1 MSSDCHLLGV
11 FASFLSTSALFPT
24 IQHAAAGIP
33 QTALF
38 AFTFMDWFIHLLTAP
53 DSVAHIVLVYSF
65 VIALGMALGRI
76 KVFGVSLGVTF
87 VLFVGLAASYA
98 GVSINPTVMGFMR
111 DFGIILFVFFLGL
124 QVGPSF
130 FSSFKAGGLQLNLLT
145 LLSVFLSIL
154 LTVALWFVFRDT
166 VTLPEMLGV
175 HYGAVTNT
183 PGLGATQEA
192 LDMLGYQG
200 ENIAVGYACAYPLG
214 VVGIITSALILRI
227 VFRVDLKAEDRQW
240 EEDANARND
249 APIFFHVR
257 ITNRGMNGQKIR
269 AVREFIGRPFICSRV
284 LHDGTITSPTA
295 DTAVYEGDVCR
306 IVCSSLS
313 KSAIVAF
320 FGEEDNTIDLA
331 TEHSPL
337 TSRVIRVTKES
348 VNGLKVGDLHLSRF
362 DGVNITRIFRS
373 GMTLFPYQ
381 NLHLQMGDQVY
392 CVGPERSIGRLADRL
407 GNQVQKLDHPNIIS
421 IFLGIALG
429 IFLGFLPISIPGMP
443 VPLKLGL
450 AGGPLI
456 VAILLGYWGP
466 HFKLVTYTTH
476 SANLMLR
483 EFGISIFL
491 ASVGLSAGDTFVAAL
506 VKGNGPLYVALGIII
521 TMVPLLI
528 VGAVARMKFKMNYHS
543 IVGLLAGATTDPPTL
558 AYANTLSEKDS
569 SAIAYSTVY
578 PLAMFLRIITGQ
590 LTLLVLWS
598 FIN

>member
-1 MSSDCHLLGV
+1 MQWLTQLLV
-11 FASFLSTSALFPT
+11 DPE
-24 IQHAAAGIP
+24 
-33 QTALF
+33 
-38 AFTFMDWFIHLLTAP
+38 
-53 DSVAHIVLVYSF
+53 SVGHILLVYAF
-65 VIALGMALGRI
+65 VISLGMALGRI

-87 VLFVGLAASYA
+87 VLFVALAVSYA
-98 GVSINPTVMGFMR
+98 GFTVNETVMNFLR
-111 DFGIILFVFFLGL
+111 DFGLILFVFFIGL

-130 FSSFKAGGLQLNLLT
+130 FSSFRAGGLQLNLLT
-145 LLSVFLSIL
+145 LLAVFLSL
-154 LTVALWFVFRDT
+154 LITVFLWFVFQGT
-166 VTLPEMLGV
+166 VTLPQMLGV

-192 LDMLGYQG
+192 LEMLGYTG

-214 VVGIITSALILRI
+214 VVGIIMSAIILRV
-227 VFRVDLKAEDRQW
+227 VFRIDVKEEDRHW
-240 EEDANARND
+240 DEEANANSN

-257 ITNRGMNGQKIR
+257 ITNQGIHGHSIR
-269 AVREFIGRPFICSRV
+269 NIREFIGRPFICSRV
-284 LHDGTITSPTA
+284 MHEGSIMSPNP
-295 DTAVYEGDVCR
+295 DTQIFEGDTCR
-306 IVCSSLS
+306 IVASSEY
-313 KSAIVAF
+313 KDAIIAF
-320 FGEEDNTIDLA
+320 CGEEDKEIDLA

-337 TSRVIRVTKES
+337 ISRTIMVTKES
-348 VNGLKVGDLHLSRF
+348 VNGLRMGELHLSRF
-362 DGVNITRIFRS
+362 DGVNITRVFRS

-392 CVGPERSIGRLADRL
+392 CVGPERSIARLADRL

-429 IFLGFLPISIPGMP
+429 IFLGFLPIAIPGMP

-456 VAILLGYWGP
+456 VAILIGYWGP
-466 HFKLVTYTTH
+466 HFKLITYTTH

-483 EFGISIFL
+483 ELGIALFL
-491 ASVGLSAGDTFVAAL
+491 ASVGLAAGDKFVAAL
-506 VKGNGPLYVALGIII
+506 IHGNGPLYMGLGIVI

-528 VGAVARMKFKMNYHS
+528 VGALARIKFKMNYHS

-578 PLAMFLRIITGQ
+578 PLAMFLRILTGQ

-598 FIN
+598 FVA